1 MMREIIKKN
10 IYLLQ
15 IKIWFQNR
23 RARERREKCVNIA
36 PPMAVT
42 LPPTAGVHAPWTPTT
57 CSWKG
62 NRVSSE
68 ALSMNTVIES
78 EEQIVSNE
86 GTKDYVRDVARIDR
100 SSFLESM
107 DEDNS
112 ELPLDIETIED

>member
-1 MMREIIKKN
+1 MREIIQN

-42 LPPTAGVHAPWTPTT
+42 LPPTAGVQTHWTPTT
-57 CSWKG
+57 CSWKR

-86 GTKDYVRDVARIDR
+86 GTKDYVRDVARID
-100 SSFLESM
+100 SSAFLESM